1 MPDKL
6 SLTVVVMNLLITD
19 CWRNHT
25 GNAGS
30 SPAQATLPE
39 ENSKLREALRR
50 LHFQSTTDKSQLD
63 ALKLKS
69 DNSEKELITL
79 REYQTRTAIEILE
92 LQEAVDDAAAY
103 ETIVE
108 TLTEQNLELAQSKQ
122 ELDTAVRLDAL

>member
-1 MPDKL
+1 M
-6 SLTVVVMNLLITD
+6 
-19 CWRNHT
+19 
-25 GNAGS
+25 
-30 SPAQATLPE
+30 
-39 ENSKLREALRR
+39 
-50 LHFQSTTDKSQLD
+50 
-63 ALKLKS
+63 
-69 DNSEKELITL
+69 